1 LICTGTLFRGIFP
14 GGCAAPGDEYIV
26 MPVENGLYTRYEKL
40 QGIIRSLKKAAVAFS
55 GGVDSTF
62 LLKVSL
68 DCLGKENV
76 IAVAAVSPSYPEA
89 EKSEALALA
98 RSLGV
103 RLVMV
108 DAVEMNNPAYIL
120 NNPDRCYHC
129 KTELFKA
136 IWDVI
141 RKEGF
146 THILEGSNVDD
157 LSDYRP
163 GRKACLEAGV
173 KSPLMEAGLSKNDI
187 RELSE
192 NLGLPTH
199 NKPAQ
204 ACLASRIPY
213 GTPIT
218 ADRLKR
224 IELSEAYIRT
234 LGISQVRV
242 RYEGSTARIEVEPE
256 DLPAVLAY
264 RNEIADK
271 LVDFGFTYVSLDLKG
286 YRTGSMNH
294 EIDREEDGLA

>member
-1 LICTGTLFRGIFP
+1 VVSCP
-14 GGCAAPGDEYIV
+14 EKYAAPGDRYIV
-26 MPVENGLYTRYEKL
+26 MPVENGLNTRYEKL
-40 QGIIRSLKKAAVAFS
+40 KEIVRSLGKVAVAFS

-68 DCLGKENV
+68 DCLGKDNV
-76 IAVAAVSPSYPEA
+76 IAVAAISPSYPEG

-98 RSLGV
+98 RSIGS
-103 RLVMV
+103 RLIMV
-108 DAVEMNNPAYIL
+108 DAAEMKNLAYIA

-129 KTELFKA
+129 KTELFA
-136 IWDVI
+136 IVRDII

-163 GRKACLEAGV
+163 GRKACLEAGAR
-173 KSPLMEAGLSKNDI
+173 SPLMEARLSKDDI
-187 RELSE
+187 RELSK

-199 NKPAQ
+199 KKPAQ

-218 ADRLKR
+218 VDRLKR
-224 IELSEAYIRT
+224 IELSEAYIKA

-242 RYEGSTARIEVEPE
+242 RHEGSTARIEVDPK
-256 DLPAVLAY
+256 DLSAVLEY

-271 LVDFGFTYVSLDLKG
+271 LITLGFTYVSVDLKG
-286 YRTGSMNH
+286 YRTGSMND
-294 EIDREEDGLA
+294 EIGGGDNGLA

>member
-1 LICTGTLFRGIFP
+1 
-14 GGCAAPGDEYIV
+14 
-26 MPVENGLYTRYEKL
+26 MSVENGLHARYEKL
-40 QGIIRSLKKAAVAFS
+40 QGIIRSLKKVAVAFS

-68 DCLGKENV
+68 DCLGAENV
-76 IAVAAVSPSYPEA
+76 IAVAAISPSYPEA

-98 RSLGV
+98 RSFGV
-103 RLVMV
+103 RLITV
-108 DAVEMNNPAYIL
+108 DAVEMDNPAYIA

-129 KTELFKA
+129 KTELFKTL
-136 IWDVI
+136 WDVV

-163 GRKACLEAGV
+163 GRKACLEAGA
-173 KSPLMEAGLSKNDI
+173 KSPLMEAGLSKSDI

-213 GTPIT
+213 YTPVT
-218 ADRLKR
+218 VDRLKR

-242 RYEGSTARIEVEPE
+242 RHEGSTARIEVEPE
-256 DLPAVLAY
+256 DLPAVLEY

-271 LVDFGFTYVSLDLKG
+271 LMNLGFTYVSVDLKG
-286 YRTGSMNH
+286 YRTGSMND
-294 EIDREEDGLA
+294 EIDRDEDGLA